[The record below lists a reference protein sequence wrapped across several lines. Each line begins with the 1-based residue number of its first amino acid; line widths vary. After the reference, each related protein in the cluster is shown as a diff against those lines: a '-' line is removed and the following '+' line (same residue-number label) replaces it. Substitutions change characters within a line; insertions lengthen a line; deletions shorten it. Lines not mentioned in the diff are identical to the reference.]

1 MKRDYDVK
9 RSRGRPY
16 HLTRQD
22 IASFAGGNAER
33 LESLR
38 IRAHLEGCDDCMD
51 AYRVA
56 VRHRDA
62 GGSLPMDVAPSPTE
76 RRAVAATARRD
87 YARRNRGRRGRRRL
101 TPVNPLVRKL
111 LWVALVALAVAVVV
125 FLVSTR

>member
-9 RSRGRPY
+9 RSKGRPY

-22 IASFAGGNAER
+22 IASFVGGNAER

-38 IRAHLEGCDDCMD
+38 VRAHLEGCDDCMD

-62 GGSLPMDVAPSPTE
+62 GGSLPMDVAPSRTQ
-76 RRAVAATARRD
+76 RRAVAATARRH
-87 YARRNRGRRGRRRL
+87 YARRKRDRRGGRRL
-101 TPVNPLVRKL
+101 TPVNSLVRKL
-111 LWVALVALAVAVVV
+111 LWVALVALPAAVAV